1 VAWPWENVLS
11 FFSRKTYMEIRK
23 MCQGLRII
31 DLLQVNTIIQQIKNK
46 FLNLPRDFRL
56 FIAATFIFGFSQSIV
71 DSTFNNFLNETF
83 IINNLQR
90 GLLEFPRELPGLL
103 VIFVSAIL
111 FFLCSRRQA
120 ALANILCAIGILFIG
135 FYSPSFSIMLIWL
148 FIFSVGQHLFIPMN
162 QSIGMELS
170 TEGKTGKRLGQFSA
184 VANVAMIIGSFAV
197 FIGFKFFHLNF
208 KASYVV
214 AFLGFITVSILI
226 FLMKKNELVSARTK
240 FQLRKEYKLF
250 YWLNILYGTRKQL
263 FLTFAPWVL
272 VTVFQQK
279 TQVLATLLAVG
290 GVIGIFFKP
299 MLGKAIDKLGERFI
313 LSAEAV
319 MLVFVCIGYG
329 FAREIFTQNTA
340 LFIVFICYVV
350 DQLLLS
356 VGMARATYLQ
366 KIAVKPE
373 DVTQTLTMGVSIDH
387 IFSIAVA
394 ISGGFIWLKWG
405 YQYVFLMG
413 AIIAV
418 INFFSALRVK
428 IK

>member
-1 VAWPWENVLS
+1 
-11 FFSRKTYMEIRK
+11 M
-23 MCQGLRII
+23 
-31 DLLQVNTIIQQIKNK
+31 
-46 FLNLPRDFRL
+46 
-56 FIAATFIFGFSQSIV
+56 
-71 DSTFNNFLNETF
+71 
-83 IINNLQR
+83 
-90 GLLEFPRELPGLL
+90 EFPRELPGLL
-103 VIFVSAIL
+103 VILVSAFL

-120 ALANILCAIGILFIG
+120 ALANMLCAFGILFIG

-184 VANVAMIIGSFAV
+184 VANVSMIIGSFAV
-197 FIGFKFFHLNF
+197 FIGFKYFHLTF
-208 KASYVV
+208 KASYIV
-214 AFLGFITVSILI
+214 AFLGFITVSVLI
-226 FLMKKNELVSARTK
+226 FLMKKNKPVSARTK

-272 VTVFQQK
+272 VTVFRQK
-279 TQVLATLLAVG
+279 TQVLATLLGVG

-299 MLGKAIDKLGERFI
+299 MLGKAIDKLGERSI

-319 MLVFVCIGYG
+319 ILVFVCIGYG
-329 FAREIFTQNTA
+329 FAKEIFTENIA
-340 LFIVFICYVV
+340 LSVVFICYVI

-356 VGMARATYLQ
+356 VSMARATYIR

-387 IFSIAVA
+387 IFSIGVAV
-394 ISGGFIWLKWG
+394 SGGFIWLRWG

-418 INFFSALRVK
+418 INFFSALQIR
-428 IK
+428 ISANN

>member
-1 VAWPWENVLS
+1 LKV
-11 FFSRKTYMEIRK
+11 K
-23 MCQGLRII
+23 
-31 DLLQVNTIIQQIKNK
+31 TIITRTKNK

-56 FIAATFIFGFSQSIV
+56 FLAATFVFGFSQSIV

-83 IINNLQR
+83 LINNLQR
-90 GLLEFPRELPGLL
+90 GLLELPRELPGLL

-135 FYSPSFSIMLIWL
+135 FYSPSFSVMLIWL
-148 FIFSVGQHLFIPMN
+148 FIFSIGQHLFLPLN
-162 QSIGMELS
+162 QSIGMELAA
-170 TEGKTGKRLGQFSA
+170 EGQKGRRLGQFSA
-184 VANVAMIIGSFAV
+184 VANVAMIIGSVAV
-197 FIGFKFFHLNF
+197 FIGFKFLNLDF
-208 KASYVV
+208 KMSYVT
-214 AFLGFITVSILI
+214 AFLGFMTVAILI
-226 FLMKKNELVSARTK
+226 SLMKKDEPVPVKMK
-240 FQLRKEYKLF
+240 FTLRKEYKLY
-250 YWLNILYGTRKQL
+250 YWLSILYGTRKQI

-272 VTVFQQK
+272 VTVFKQK

-299 MLGKAIDKLGERFI
+299 MLGKAIDKLGERVI
-313 LSAEAV
+313 LTSEAV

-329 FAREIFTQNTA
+329 FAREIFTETA
-340 LFIVFICYVV
+340 AMFLVFACYIL
-350 DQLLLS
+350 DQLLMS

-387 IFSIAVA
+387 IFSIGVAV
-394 ISGGFIWLKWG
+394 SGGFIWLKLG
-405 YQYVFLMG
+405 YQYVFLLG

-418 INFFSALRVK
+418 INFFSALQVK
-428 IK
+428 TR